1 MKGAADKSS
10 EKDISSCF
18 AALTDAA
25 LDAELRTAELELRAL
40 HARRARILAATE
52 ARGSHRA
59 DGHRTIAAYLRATC
73 NTGTA
78 SAKRDHTLA
87 KLVADHPAVADS
99 LEAGLISIDHAHEIG
114 RIHTNP
120 RIRHL
125 LGSVLDTLLT
135 AAEHLSLGEFRI
147 QVGTLIAL
155 ADQDGGFRE
164 LKRNVANRRAWV
176 DDLGDALHL
185 SASGG
190 DPLTSAQ
197 VVAVFESFVSAE
209 LQADLEHR
217 RAQHGDDAD
226 LHPLART
233 QPQRNYD
240 ALISIFASAAVSPE
254 ADGLPEPTVNVIVD
268 ENTLHETLTHA
279 GLSLPSGNQIDLDDQ
294 GDLSDPAALLAS
306 LVGEFSAD
314 PETMASRYCHLAS
327 GAPIHPS
334 VVLRALLTGHIRRV
348 VVDSKSVVTELGVRR
363 RVFTGAARDAAR
375 LLSFTCTH
383 AGCTV
388 RARHSQIDHMLEW
401 ADGGT
406 TSQHNAQPRCGPHNR
421 FKNRERWRT
430 KRDQRGR
437 HYDVRPDGS
446 ILLPVGERPPDLTE
460 DEIEQQARNR
470 LKELVSES

>member
-1 MKGAADKSS
+1 MKSVEARSS
-10 EKDISSCF
+10 RKDVNSF
-18 AALTDAA
+18 TALTDAA

-99 LEAGLISIDHAHEIG
+99 LDAGLISIDHAHEIG

-120 RIRHL
+120 RIRDL

-190 DPLTSAQ
+190 DPLTAAQ

-209 LQADLEHR
+209 LQADLDHR
-217 RAQHGDDAD
+217 RAEHGDDAD

-233 QPQRNYD
+233 QSQRNYD
-240 ALISIFASAAVSPE
+240 ALVSIFGAAAGSPE
-254 ADGLPEPTVNVIVD
+254 TDGLPEPTVNIIID
-268 ENTLHETLTHA
+268 DDTLHETLTRA
-279 GLSLPSGNQIDLDDQ
+279 GLILPSGNQIDLDDQ
-294 GDLSDPAALLAS
+294 GHVVDPEALLPG
-306 LVGEFSAD
+306 LVGEFSVD
-314 PETMASRYCHLAS
+314 PEAMASRYCHLAS

-334 VVLRALLTGHIRRV
+334 VVLQALLTGHIRRV
-348 VVDSKSVVTELGVRR
+348 VVDSKNVVTELGVRS
-363 RVFTGAARDAAR
+363 RVFTGAARDAAQ
-375 LLSFTCTH
+375 LLSFGCTH

-437 HYDVRPDGS
+437 HYDVRPDGT
-446 ILLPVGERPPDLTE
+446 IVLPVGERPPDLTE
-460 DEIEQQARNR
+460 DETEQLVRNR
-470 LKELVSES
+470 FRQLVAES